1 MDTIKTI
8 KTRKSTREFTDRE
21 IPWEYISE
29 ILTAGMSGPSCV
41 NSRQWYFI
49 VVTSKE
55 MLNRMAEANGIYAA
69 PLKKAAMGILVCGDL
84 ERALPQAPDYWI
96 IDASIA
102 AQNMTLAAHSLGL
115 GSVWLGTWPQM
126 ERVKAQS
133 RLFDLPD
140 TIIPHS
146 IIAFGFPQNDLFEE
160 RSLFEESRVRFI

>member
-1 MDTIKTI
+1 
-8 KTRKSTREFTDRE
+8 
-21 IPWEYISE
+21 
-29 ILTAGMSGPSCV
+29 
-41 NSRQWYFI
+41 
-49 VVTSKE
+49 
-55 MLNRMAEANGIYAA
+55 MAEANGIYAA